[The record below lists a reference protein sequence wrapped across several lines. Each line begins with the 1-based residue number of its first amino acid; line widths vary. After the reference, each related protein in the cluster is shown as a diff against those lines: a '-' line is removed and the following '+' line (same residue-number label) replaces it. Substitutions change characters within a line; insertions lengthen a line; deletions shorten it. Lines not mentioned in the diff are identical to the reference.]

1 MENCRQELDD
11 IIRERRIRSVFQP
24 IVSLRDGN
32 IFGFEA
38 LSRIT
43 GQTGIFTRQTGRC
56 HRHAGGEHRFLY
68 SQIQSAEKSFV
79 QPQRT
84 EIFRRKY
91 QYSGRNGFCRDASGG
106 GKGTSGRQSSRV
118 SSAAMIL
125 QRFTENAA
133 VKMSAGEL

>member
-43 GQTGIFTRQTGRC
+43 GHSADREMSSTRW
-56 HRHAGGEHRFLY
+56 
-68 SQIQSAEKSFV
+68 
-79 QPQRT
+79 
-84 EIFRRKY
+84 RK
-91 QYSGRNGFCRDASGG
+91 A
-106 GKGTSGRQSSRV
+106 
-118 SSAAMIL
+118 
-125 QRFTENAA
+125 
-133 VKMSAGEL
+133 

>member
-43 GQTGIFTRQTGRC
+43 GQTGIFTRQTGR
-56 HRHAGGEHRFLY
+56 
-68 SQIQSAEKSFV
+68 
-79 QPQRT
+79 
-84 EIFRRKY
+84 
-91 QYSGRNGFCRDASGG
+91 NGFGRDAGGG
-106 GKGTSGRQSSRV
+106 GKGASGRQSSRV